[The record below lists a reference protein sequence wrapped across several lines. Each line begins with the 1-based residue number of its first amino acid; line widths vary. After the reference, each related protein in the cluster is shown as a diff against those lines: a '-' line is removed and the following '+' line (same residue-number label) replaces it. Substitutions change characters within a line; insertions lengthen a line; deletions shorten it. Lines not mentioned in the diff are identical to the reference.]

1 MHLQKIRLRGP
12 RAVTPTQE
20 EQDEED
26 DCMLD
31 QEAPVS
37 PPWFTAAQKGK
48 GKGKRKA
55 STSRRPLSYDG
66 DDAGN
71 VSDHNTSEQQLFRSG
86 PIQAAA
92 KAQVIEAQ

>member
-1 MHLQKIRLRGP
+1 MRLQKICLRGP
-12 RAVTPTQE
+12 QAVTPTQE

-37 PPWFTAAQKGK
+37 PPRFTAAQK

-55 STSRRPLSYDG
+55 STSRPLSYDG

-71 VSDHNTSEQQLFRSG
+71 ISDHNSGEQQQFRSG
-86 PIQAAA
+86 PVQAAT
-92 KAQVIEAQ
+92 KVMEAW

>member
-1 MHLQKIRLRGP
+1 MHLQKIHLRAP

-26 DCMLD
+26 DRMLD
-31 QEAPVS
+31 QEAPVL

-48 GKGKRKA
+48 GKGKRKV
-55 STSRRPLSYDG
+55 STSHHPLSHDG

-71 VSDHNTSEQQLFRSG
+71 VSDHNTSE
-86 PIQAAA
+86 
-92 KAQVIEAQ
+92 

>member
-1 MHLQKIRLRGP
+1 
-12 RAVTPTQE
+12 VTPTQE

-26 DCMLD
+26 DHMFD

-48 GKGKRKA
+48 GNGKRKV
-55 STSRRPLSYDG
+55 STSHHPFSYDG

-71 VSDHNTSEQQLFRSG
+71 VSDHSTSE
-86 PIQAAA
+86 
-92 KAQVIEAQ
+92 